1 MPGRHHRHP
10 ARLLAVQQR
19 DLAEPAAPVA
29 AATDVQHYLH
39 CRGQLTVQGRAIQA
53 AQRGKSFQPGR
64 HPARP
69 PGPHLRGPSGVD
81 PIAEPANAD
90 LSPAVEVSK
99 RPRPHQ
105 RVRHL
110 WQYREL
116 VGNLTRKELKVKY
129 KNSVLGFAW
138 SLLNPLMYLV
148 VFSLVFGEVLDVN
161 IPYYGLFFLSGLLAW
176 NLFSTGLSAGTSSIV
191 ANAQLVT
198 KVWFPRESL
207 VIASILAAMVHFLLQ
222 SLVLIGALLA
232 FQRMPAVEFL
242 PVFVLGLVVL
252 VLFCTALAIAL
263 SAINVY
269 LRDTQHLLEVALL
282 AWFWL
287 SAVAYSYGMVAKK
300 LVTRFG
306 ENGELIAA
314 LNPVLTVVVTFQRT
328 LYNPADPT
336 AAELADPNFIP
347 AIPPHGMGWYVS
359 HLAVTGLVSLVLLYG
374 ALALFSRLEDNFAEE
389 I

>member
-1 MPGRHHRHP
+1 
-10 ARLLAVQQR
+10 V
-19 DLAEPAAPVA
+19 
-29 AATDVQHYLH
+29 
-39 CRGQLTVQGRAIQA
+39 
-53 AQRGKSFQPGR
+53 
-64 HPARP
+64 
-69 PGPHLRGPSGVD
+69 VD
-81 PIAEPANAD
+81 TIAKPANAD
-90 LSPAVEVSK
+90 LSPALEVSK

-306 ENGELIAA
+306 EQRRAGSLA

-328 LYNPADPT
+328 LYNPADST
-336 AAELADPNFIP
+336 ARPAELAGPNFIP

-359 HLAVTGLVSLVLLYG
+359 HLAASPAWFRWCCCTAPSPCSAG
-374 ALALFSRLEDNFAEE
+374 SRTTSRRRSERCE

>member
-1 MPGRHHRHP
+1 MAETL
-10 ARLLAVQQR
+10 AR
-19 DLAEPAAPVA
+19 
-29 AATDVQHYLH
+29 
-39 CRGQLTVQGRAIQA
+39 
-53 AQRGKSFQPGR
+53 
-64 HPARP
+64 
-69 PGPHLRGPSGVD
+69 
-81 PIAEPANAD
+81 PANAD
-90 LSPAVEVSK
+90 LSPALEVSK
-99 RPRPHQ
+99 RPSPLTRLA
-105 RVRHL
+105 HL

-129 KNSVLGFAW
+129 MNSILGFAW

-148 VFSLVFGEVLDVN
+148 VFSVVFGEILDVN

-222 SLVLIGALLA
+222 SLVLVGALLA
-232 FQRMPAVEFL
+232 FQRMPALEFI

-252 VLFCTALAIAL
+252 VIFCAALAIAL

-269 LRDTQHLLEVALL
+269 LRDTQHLLEVVLL

-287 SAVAYSYGMVAKK
+287 SAVAYSYGMVAKQ
-300 LVTRFG
+300 LVARFG
-306 ENGELIAA
+306 ERGELVAA

-328 LYNPADPT
+328 LYNPADPS

-347 AIPPHGMGWYVS
+347 AIPPHSIGWYVS

>member
-1 MPGRHHRHP
+1 M
-10 ARLLAVQQR
+10 
-19 DLAEPAAPVA
+19 
-29 AATDVQHYLH
+29 
-39 CRGQLTVQGRAIQA
+39 
-53 AQRGKSFQPGR
+53 
-64 HPARP
+64 
-69 PGPHLRGPSGVD
+69 
-81 PIAEPANAD
+81 
-90 LSPAVEVSK
+90 EVSK
-99 RPRPHQ
+99 RPNPFERIG
-105 RVRHL
+105 HL

-129 KNSVLGFAW
+129 KNSILGFAW

-148 VFSLVFGEVLDVN
+148 VFSLVFGEILDVN

-207 VIASILAAMVHFLLQ
+207 VIASVLAAMVHFLLQ
-222 SLVLIGALLA
+222 SIVLVGALIA
-232 FQRMPAVEFL
+232 FQRMPDVSYIPIFL
-242 PVFVLGLVVL
+242 LALVVL
-252 VLFCTALAIAL
+252 VIFCTALAIAL

-269 LRDTQHLLEVALL
+269 LRDTQHLLEVVML

-300 LVTRFG
+300 LVERFG
-306 ENGELIAA
+306 RDGELIAA
-314 LNPVLTVVVTFQRT
+314 LNPVLTVVITFQKT

-336 AAELADPNFIP
+336 PAELADPNFIP
-347 AIPPHGMGWYVS
+347 ALPPHGPGWYAS
-359 HLAVTGLVSLVLLYG
+359 HLGVTGLVSLVMLYG

>member
-1 MPGRHHRHP
+1 M
-10 ARLLAVQQR
+10 
-19 DLAEPAAPVA
+19 
-29 AATDVQHYLH
+29 
-39 CRGQLTVQGRAIQA
+39 
-53 AQRGKSFQPGR
+53 
-64 HPARP
+64 
-69 PGPHLRGPSGVD
+69 VD
-81 PIAEPANAD
+81 TIAKPANAD
-90 LSPAVEVSK
+90 LSPALEVSK

-232 FQRMPAVEFL
+232 FQRLPAVEFL

-252 VLFCTALAIAL
+252 VRFCTALAIAL
-263 SAINVY
+263 SAGNV
-269 LRDTQHLLEVALL
+269 
-282 AWFWL
+282 
-287 SAVAYSYGMVAKK
+287 
-300 LVTRFG
+300 
-306 ENGELIAA
+306 
-314 LNPVLTVVVTFQRT
+314 
-328 LYNPADPT
+328 
-336 AAELADPNFIP
+336 
-347 AIPPHGMGWYVS
+347 
-359 HLAVTGLVSLVLLYG
+359 
-374 ALALFSRLEDNFAEE
+374 
-389 I
+389 